1 MARKPAA
8 RAQVKMMVKKFGW
21 NLMWIFQTS
30 IGRSMN
36 LGRTMF
42 MAGTNRTTPLAKHQ
56 LRCSE
61 FLNSFTVIVELFSF
75 WNFTKERKTESDMIS
90 VM

>member
-1 MARKPAA
+1 
-8 RAQVKMMVKKFGW
+8 
-21 NLMWIFQTS
+21 MWIFQTS
-30 IGRSMN
+30 FGRSLN

-42 MAGTNRTTPLAKHQ
+42 MAGTTRTTRLAKHQ

-61 FLNSFTVIVELFSF
+61 FLNCFTVIVELFSF
-75 WNFTKERKTESDMIS
+75 KNFTSERKTESDMIS

>member
-1 MARKPAA
+1 
-8 RAQVKMMVKKFGW
+8 
-21 NLMWIFQTS
+21 
-30 IGRSMN
+30 
-36 LGRTMF
+36 

-61 FLNSFTVIVELFSF
+61 FLNSFTVIVELLSF
-75 WNFTKERKTESDMIS
+75 RNFTSERKTESDMIS